1 MWDLEYGC
9 ERCKLKRTLTRTRR
23 EEQDRVLRQPGTRS
37 RSSRILI
44 SAHRYAIGNDTEGR
58 YLGRCLGV
66 PNVNLLKPKLP
77 TARDAIGLKG
87 SAHAYLAHVLRT
99 VYRAAVSTYGQLLTA
114 PGEGNCIDIF
124 TCLSHITA
132 SVPNVKRIISLVI
145 LILDVSF
152 SSAIKMSSPVS
163 EPSDIASKTSSASK
177 SSETMS
183 EIPAAPVASSSTT
196 STLPGQEPPNRNTS
210 GLPYNAFARV
220 TLDSLSP
227 MLDLDFHYR
236 DSTSDY
242 RYRYNE
248 STGSRQCRVQDCG
261 NGGRIGL
268 GFHFVG
274 TGYRLNGGAT
284 TPKFATTP
292 GFGTNDLTLLKRVRF
307 NSVRGGDGLGWM
319 SGLDVAPY
327 RVSATFHDRDVVFEN
342 ATIDIPLVVKGRH
355 QLV

>member
-1 MWDLEYGC
+1 M
-9 ERCKLKRTLTRTRR
+9 
-23 EEQDRVLRQPGTRS
+23 
-37 RSSRILI
+37 
-44 SAHRYAIGNDTEGR
+44 A
-58 YLGRCLGV
+58 
-66 PNVNLLKPKLP
+66 
-77 TARDAIGLKG
+77 
-87 SAHAYLAHVLRT
+87 
-99 VYRAAVSTYGQLLTA
+99 
-114 PGEGNCIDIF
+114 
-124 TCLSHITA
+124 
-132 SVPNVKRIISLVI
+132 
-145 LILDVSF
+145 
-152 SSAIKMSSPVS
+152 SPVS
-163 EPSDIASKTSSASK
+163 EPSDVASETSSAPK
-177 SSETMS
+177 SPETMS
-183 EIPAAPVASSSTT
+183 EIPATPLASSSAT
-196 STLPGQEPPNRNTS
+196 STSPGQEPPNRNIS

-227 MLDLDFHYR
+227 MLDLDFHHR

-261 NGGRIGL
+261 NSGGIGL

-292 GFGTNDLTLLKRVRF
+292 GFGTNDLTLLKHVRV

-327 RVSATFHDRDVVFEN
+327 TVSATFHDRDVVFEN